1 MGNNA
6 LGKSVLPMKKTAAD
20 QRDRYYEN
28 AKVARSGR
36 RSSGVEHL
44 LGKEGAGGSIPP
56 GGTIFR
62 RSVAKIGVA
71 GLTHQYLYFIQSGAD
86 GPIKIGIAR
95 RPLSRLEAI
104 QTSNPTELR
113 LLGWIIGGR
122 EAEKQWH
129 VRHRYKRRIGEWFE
143 AMPDLVNDINR
154 SLNQRAI
161 KRFDWARSPNGI
173 RAAKQKMF
181 NDD

>member
-1 MGNNA
+1 
-6 LGKSVLPMKKTAAD
+6 
-20 QRDRYYEN
+20 
-28 AKVARSGR
+28 
-36 RSSGVEHL
+36 
-44 LGKEGAGGSIPP
+44 
-56 GGTIFR
+56 
-62 RSVAKIGVA
+62 
-71 GLTHQYLYFIQSGAD
+71 
-86 GPIKIGIAR
+86 
-95 RPLSRLEAI
+95 
-104 QTSNPTELR
+104 
-113 LLGWIIGGR
+113 LGWIIGGR